1 MTECKKKP
9 TIKTYLFLNSNI
21 IDTVRL
27 PLISGEKTHSWGK
40 ITVEKTSIL
49 KVKTS
54 FEFPIWKKLRGLEN
68 TVELPSIAGY
78 ITHSLGKLTV

>member
-1 MTECKKKP
+1 MVILRGRLQKHP
-9 TIKTYLFLNSNI
+9 ITIHLFSNSNV

-40 ITVEKTSIL
+40 IAVKKTSIL

-54 FEFPIWKKLRGLEN
+54 FAFPIWKNYGLEN
-68 TVELPSIAGY
+68 TVELPSIAG
-78 ITHSLGKLTV
+78 